1 MEQLWAP
8 WRAQYISSS
17 HEKGCIFCTR
27 LRQKSDRKNLILHRG
42 KKAFIILNRYPYNSG
57 HLMIAPR
64 AHKADLTKLTRA
76 EQAELFDLI
85 IVSTRLLTRAMP
97 ADGLNIGIN
106 IGEVA
111 GSSIKDHLH
120 IHVVPRF
127 LGDTN
132 FMPVIGKTKV
142 QSFSLEDIYDLL
154 KTQLDRLLKK

>member
-1 MEQLWAP
+1 MKELWAP
-8 WRAQYISSS
+8 WRAEYITSS

-27 LRQKSDRKNLILHRG
+27 LKKRDDRQNLILYRG

-64 AHKADLTKLTRA
+64 AHKADLTRLTGA
-76 EQAELFDLI
+76 ERAELFELVI
-85 IVSTRLLTRAMP
+85 LASRILSKAMP
-97 ADGLNIGIN
+97 VDGLNIGLN

-132 FMPVIGKTKV
+132 FMPVVGQTKV
-142 QSFSLEDIYDLL
+142 QSFSLEDTYNSL
-154 KTQLDRLLKK
+154 KKALDGLLKK